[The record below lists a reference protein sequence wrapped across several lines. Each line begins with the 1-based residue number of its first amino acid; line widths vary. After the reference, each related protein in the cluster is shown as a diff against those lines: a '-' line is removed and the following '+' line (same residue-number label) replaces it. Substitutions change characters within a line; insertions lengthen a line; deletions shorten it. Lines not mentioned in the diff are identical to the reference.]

1 MPRPNA
7 KAKMTGDT
15 HLPEIESEL
24 PAQTSAVA
32 SSVGTPSGRRSRGF
46 QKAGLLKTADD
57 ESGQKTADDGNT
69 NQSGHGS

>member
-24 PAQTSAVA
+24 PAQTS
-32 SSVGTPSGRRSRGF
+32 SVGTPSGRRSRGF

-57 ESGQKTADDGNT
+57 ETGQKTADDGNT